1 VSTVIDDQSHN
12 TPSPAPAPDGDSGRF
27 RLADGARVTGTVVG
41 HLTDQARSTASAA
54 RAGRVRNSGDDPG
67 LMDLTPLRKLLTDLV
82 EELDKLRLRDRVA
95 EALRQAADVIDS
107 RTPNR

>member
-1 VSTVIDDQSHN
+1 VTDDQSHN
-12 TPSPAPAPDGDSGRF
+12 TPSPAPGRDGDAGRF

-41 HLTDQARSTASAA
+41 HLADQARSTASAA
-54 RAGRVRNSGDDPG
+54 RAGRVRSSGDDPG
-67 LMDLTPLRKLLTDLV
+67 LMDLTPLRDLLADLV
-82 EELDKLRLRDRVA
+82 DELGKLRLRDRVA